1 MEDTYLVANA
11 RLSVLQGQI
20 ADYCAR
26 WKINEFALFGSV
38 LRDNFGPDSDID
50 VLIEFDP
57 SARWTL
63 FDHVEMQ
70 DELKHLL
77 GREVDLVTKRA
88 VERSRN
94 PIRRRAILDSAQVIY
109 AA

>member
-1 MEDTYLVANA
+1 MERAQLVGND
-11 RLSVLQGQI
+11 RLLIPHEHI

-38 LRDNFGPDSDID
+38 LRDNFSPESDID
-50 VLIEFDP
+50 VLVTFDP

-70 DELKHLL
+70 GELKSLFGHD
-77 GREVDLVTKRA
+77 VDLVTKRA
-88 VERSRN
+88 IERSRN
-94 PIRRRAILDSAQVIY
+94 PIRRKAILDSAQVIY